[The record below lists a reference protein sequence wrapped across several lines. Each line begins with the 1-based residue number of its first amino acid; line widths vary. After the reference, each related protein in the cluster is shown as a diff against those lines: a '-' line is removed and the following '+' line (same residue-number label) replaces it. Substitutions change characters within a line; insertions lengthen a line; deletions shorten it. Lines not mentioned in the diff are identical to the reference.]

1 MVPTLSTI
9 LQHCAHSIKSGDP
22 LILADGILRYGMY
35 STGKVAISRPIATR
49 VPPVW
54 PSVQKLVHFVVNYS
68 RSPDLKSSSNFRLI
82 EVKENSKEFSYLF
95 YSSSYNLL
103 FTVCFILLEN
113 CNRNLICLFVTFSYA
128 LLCWSLDSLSWALEL
143 LPEFWM
149 ASFFWSSHPPLLV
162 SETKGKFCWSV
173 TKISEVIC
181 DINLSLA
188 CFCFWWVD
196 QKTLLLVQKLV
207 SSVFWQV

>member
-1 MVPTLSTI
+1 M
-9 LQHCAHSIKSGDP
+9 
-22 LILADGILRYGMY
+22 
-35 STGKVAISRPIATR
+35 
-49 VPPVW
+49 W

-68 RSPDLKSSSNFRLI
+68 RSPQISDWLKL
-82 EVKENSKEFSYLF
+82 KENSMEFSYLF
-95 YSSSYNLL
+95 YSSSYNFL
-103 FTVCFILLEN
+103 FTGCFILLEN
-113 CNRNLICLFVTFSYA
+113 CNRNLICLFITFSYA

-188 CFCFWWVD
+188 CFWRVD
-196 QKTLLLVQKLV
+196 QKTLLLVQKIV